1 MGIEEVVKNIELIA
15 DTFGLK
21 SQQLKLIEELGE
33 LTRELSKD
41 IANNRSI
48 SDNTLSEIA
57 DVKILINQ
65 ILYLVEKEDINVYE
79 KLRSNTEYKLKRTIQ
94 RINTNYYK

>member
-41 IANNRSI
+41 LANNRNI

-57 DVKILINQ
+57 DVKILLNQ
-65 ILYLVEKEDINVYE
+65 LLYLVEKEDINVYE
-79 KLRSNTEYKLKRTIQ
+79 KLRNNTEYKLKRTIQ
-94 RINTNYYK
+94 RISTNYYK

>member
-79 KLRSNTEYKLKRTIQ
+79 KLRNNTEYKLKRTIQ

>member
-15 DTFGLK
+15 DTFGIK
-21 SQQLKLIEELGE
+21 NQQLKLIEELGE

-41 IANNRSI
+41 LANNRNI

-57 DVKILINQ
+57 DVKILLNQ
-65 ILYLVEKEDINVYE
+65 LLYLVEKEDINVYE
-79 KLRSNTEYKLKRTIQ
+79 KLRNNTEYKLKRTIQ

>member
-1 MGIEEVVKNIELIA
+1 MGIEEVLKNIELIA
-15 DTFGLK
+15 DTFGIK
-21 SQQLKLIEELGE
+21 NQQLKLIEELGE

-57 DVKILINQ
+57 DVKILLNQ
-65 ILYLVEKEDINVYE
+65 LLYLVEKEDVNVYE
-79 KLRSNTEYKLKRTIQ
+79 KLRSNTEYKLERTMQ
-94 RINTNYYK
+94 RINEGYYK